1 MPLLIRFVLML
12 GLFSLL
18 SGCSATVNEVIYPS
32 LTTSF
37 SPPNGP
43 IDKPANA
50 PGIYVADTGNSRIV
64 HADDITGKNWT
75 SFGTQGE
82 GKGHFGSPGS
92 VFLDEAGHIYIG
104 DNVQSVHGATPR
116 LVRMDDM
123 TGKNWISFDPVGLG
137 KEPFSYISGLFV
149 DKQQHIYVTDM
160 QRGRIIRM
168 DDMTGKNYIAYGKS
182 SLLAQGIGAFTM
194 PNDVAVDSQGHIYVL
209 ERSDLVRMDD
219 MSGKGWTR
227 FSAVNPKKLD
237 LPLTTRMCLDK
248 ADRIYIASKGAD
260 MIIRM
265 DDITGKNLTGFA
277 ETSDRKVT
285 LNQPYGVYVDQGGH
299 LYITDGIG
307 LDKRGES
314 LKKVRVVRIEDLTGK
329 NWTVWGA
336 HGNGKNQFAIPYSIF
351 VR

>member
-1 MPLLIRFVLML
+1 MLLPIRFVLIL

-18 SGCSATVNEVIYPS
+18 NGGAVTVYEVTAAALTSS
-32 LTTSF
+32 LSLPN
-37 SPPNGP
+37 SPG
-43 IDKPANA
+43 DKPANA

-75 SFGTQGE
+75 SFGTSGE

-92 VFLDEAGHIYIG
+92 VFLDEEGHIYIG

-123 TGKNWISFDPVGLG
+123 TGKNWISFDPASLG

-160 QRGRIIRM
+160 QRGRVVRM

-182 SLLAQGIGAFTM
+182 SLQAQGTGAFTM
-194 PNDVAVDSQGHIYVL
+194 PMDVAVDSLGHIYVL

-227 FSAVNPKKLD
+227 FSTVNAKKLD
-237 LPLTTRMCLDK
+237 LPFTTKMCLDR

-260 MIIRM
+260 IIIRM
-265 DDITGKNLTGFA
+265 EDITGKNLTVFA
-277 ETSDRKVT
+277 ETADKKGT
-285 LNQPYGVYVDQGGH
+285 LNQPYGVCVDQGGH
-299 LYITDGIG
+299 IYITDGVG
-307 LDKRGES
+307 LDKRGDD
-314 LKKVRVVRIEDLTGK
+314 LKTVRVVRIADLTGK
-329 NWTVWGA
+329 NWTAWGTQ
-336 HGNGKNQFAIPYSIF
+336 GKGKHQFAMPDSVF